1 MHWQSWAAFWHMGGR
16 AAFVWGSYGMLALL
30 VLALLVLAECVSL
43 ARRRRRALRR
53 LAALASDSPT
63 ARQQSHDGGP
73 A

>member
-1 MHWQSWAAFWHMGGR
+1 MMHWQSWAAFWHMGGR

-30 VLALLVLAECVSL
+30 VLAECVSL

-53 LAALASDSPT
+53 LAALARANPT
-63 ARQQSHDGGP
+63 ARQQSHHGGP

>member
-1 MHWQSWAAFWHMGGR
+1 MMHWQSWAAFWHMGGR

-30 VLALLVLAECVSL
+30 VLAECVSL

-53 LAALASDSPT
+53 LTALARANP
-63 ARQQSHDGGP
+63 AAGRQPQDGGP

>member
-1 MHWQSWAAFWHMGGR
+1 MMHWQSWPAFWHMGGR

-30 VLALLVLAECVSL
+30 VLAECVSL
-43 ARRRRRALRR
+43 VRRRRRALRR
-53 LAALASDSPT
+53 LAALASANPT

>member
-1 MHWQSWAAFWHMGGR
+1 MMHWQSWAAFWHMGGR

-30 VLALLVLAECVSL
+30 VLAECGSL

-53 LAALASDSPT
+53 LTALARANPT

>member
-1 MHWQSWAAFWHMGGR
+1 MMHWQSWAAFWHMGGR

-30 VLALLVLAECVSL
+30 VLAECVSL

-53 LAALASDSPT
+53 LAALASESPT